1 MYREV
6 AIEWESGPIN
16 GSIRVK
22 DGRLIGNSDFSI
34 SKIDRCRL
42 IIKVEA
48 EENSVLSNTIVTLLT
63 NRNSFSFFLKDV
75 DKNFPIFIPEYNVVV
90 TEAED
95 KRSFNDIKQDIENKR
110 LLSKIQLINIEPE
123 ESYEEA
129 EKHTRKLRCP
139 IWLGISRDIRIFE
152 VDFRR
157 HGSIQDYV
165 KPRFHGYD
173 VLLEETNL
181 NPIRYEFFIGRGWGC
196 TEKITR
202 RLEEECLPILR
213 AEILDDDIIYD
224 CTAFVTLEKSKLS
237 SENIRG
243 THFLVADA
251 HGYGHRFTPE
261 QEERFKSLLKEE
273 LEQPEETIFCF
284 KVKAINTAAVPR
296 YAFFKAPYPVSGGQ
310 VRYIFDKEEGL
321 SSFASGKVFC
331 ISLLDGKPLPQEEIA
346 YLLKPGESID
356 FKFYIPHRGI
366 SKERALEIRKIDFD
380 VKLEE
385 CKAFW
390 KGKLKSAS
398 NIVLP
403 EKRIE
408 NMIKAGLLHLDLITY
423 GLEPNEPLV
432 PTVGVYTAIG
442 SESSPIIQFMD
453 SMGWHGVARRALK
466 YFIEKQHE
474 DGFMQNFDGYMLETG
489 CVLWSIGEHYRYT
502 QDKEFIKE
510 IYPNIVKACKFLLDW
525 RNRNKR
531 EDLRGKGYG
540 LLDGKV
546 ADPED
551 LERIFMLNGYA
562 YLGLARMGEVLKDF
576 DSEFSEFL
584 KREAEEL
591 KNDIRNAFFESLAM
605 GPVIPLGNGK
615 WVPTVAPWA
624 NQYGPS
630 ILLCD
635 GKKCYTH
642 GTFTGR
648 DSLLGPLYL
657 VLQEVLDP
665 NEEAVSFMIN
675 FHSELM
681 TIRNVAFSQPYY
693 SPHPY
698 VHLRREEVKP
708 FLKAYYNGF
717 SGLADRE
724 TYTFWEHYF
733 HASPHKTHEEG
744 WFLMQ
749 TRWMLYMEEGEVL
762 KLLKGIPRR
771 WLSGGNRIELRD
783 LKSYFGAVSLTV
795 ESDINCEFIRAKV
808 ACNSQRL
815 PKILEIRLPHPYH
828 RKPKLVNGGVY
839 DLDRETVKVEEFKG
853 QVQVELYF

>member
-1 MYREV
+1 MYKRIAV
-6 AIEWESGPIN
+6 EWESGPISGFVKVRN
-16 GSIRVK
+16 GK
-22 DGRLIGNSDFSI
+22 LIGTSEFTLRESE
-34 SKIDRCRL
+34 RCRL
-42 IIKVEA
+42 ITEIEGDDS
-48 EENSVLSNTIVTLLT
+48 NLSTTIISLFT

-75 DKNFPIFIPEYNVVV
+75 DKNFPIFIPEYGVIV

-95 KRSFNDIKQDIENKR
+95 NRSFRDIKRYIEEKK
-110 LLSKIQLINIEPE
+110 LLSKLQLINIEPE

-139 IWLGISRDIRIFE
+139 IWLGISRDMRIFE
-152 VDFRR
+152 MDFRR
-157 HGSIQDYV
+157 QGFIQDYV
-165 KPRFHGYD
+165 KPKFHGYD
-173 VLLEETNL
+173 VSLEETNW

-196 TEKITR
+196 KENITR
-202 RLEEECLPILR
+202 RLEEGYLPILR
-213 AEILDDDIIYD
+213 AEIVDDDIIYD

-237 SENIRG
+237 CENIRG
-243 THFLVADA
+243 THYLVADG
-251 HGYGHRFTPE
+251 HGHGHRFTPE
-261 QEERFKSLLKEE
+261 QEKEFNSLLKEE
-273 LEQPEETIFCF
+273 LNRPEETIFCF
-284 KVKAINTAAVPR
+284 RVKAINTASVPR
-296 YAFFKAPYPVSGGQ
+296 YAFFKAPCPVSVSQ
-310 VRYIFDKEEGL
+310 VQYIFDKEEGL

-331 ISLLDGKPLPQEEIA
+331 ISLFDGKPLPQEEIA
-346 YLLKPGESID
+346 YLLKPGQSID
-356 FKFYIPHRGI
+356 IKFYIPHRGI
-366 SKERALEIRKIDFD
+366 SKERALEMRKIDFD
-380 VKLEE
+380 DKLED

-390 KGKLKSAS
+390 KGKLESAS

-408 NMIKAGLLHLDLITY
+408 DMIKAGLLHLDLITY
-423 GLEPNEPLV
+423 GLEPNGALV
-432 PTVGVYTAIG
+432 PAVGVYTAIG

-453 SMGWHGVARRALK
+453 SMGWHDIARRALM

-510 IYPNIVKACKFLLDW
+510 IYPKIVKACKFLLNW

-562 YLGLARMGEVLKDF
+562 YLGLARMAEILEEF
-576 DSEFSEFL
+576 DSKFSELL
-584 KREAEEL
+584 KKEAEDL
-591 KNDIRNAFFESLAM
+591 KIDIRKAFFETLAI
-605 GPVIPLGNGK
+605 GPAIPLGDGR
-615 WVPTVAPWA
+615 WVPTIAPWT

-635 GKKCYTH
+635 KNKCYTH
-642 GTFTGR
+642 GTFTAR

-657 VLQEVLDP
+657 VLQEILEP
-665 NEEAVSFMIN
+665 KEEAVSFIIN
-675 FHSELM
+675 YHSELM
-681 TIRNVAFSQPYY
+681 TTNNVAFSQPYY

-698 VHLRREEVKP
+698 VHLRRDEIKP
-708 FLKAYYNGF
+708 FLKAYYNSF
-717 SGLADRE
+717 SSLADRE

-733 HASPHKTHEEG
+733 HASPHKTHEEA

-762 KLLKGIPRR
+762 KLLRGIPRR
-771 WLSGGNRIELRD
+771 WLSGDNRIELRGV
-783 LKSYFGAVSLTV
+783 KSYFGTVSLTV
-795 ESDINCEFIRAKV
+795 ESDINCEIIRAKV

-815 PKILEIRLPHPYH
+815 PKIVEIRLPHPYY
-828 RKPKLVNGGVY
+828 RKPKLVRGGVY
-839 DLDRETVKVEEFKG
+839 DLDRETVRVEEFRG
-853 QVQVELYF
+853 QAQVELYF